1 LSGAVSLI
9 GFKLKLISGLLHF
22 LGPITWDVLYTLGSQ
37 QSTKDILM
45 ATERQRLLVLALETL
60 ENKKIQ
66 IEADI
71 AELTRELRGVTAQLA
86 KPARTNALSTAK
98 PKRRH
103 RTLSDDERQRRSRRM
118 KAYWENWRKQRD
130 KHK

>member
-1 LSGAVSLI
+1 
-9 GFKLKLISGLLHF
+9 
-22 LGPITWDVLYTLGSQ
+22 
-37 QSTKDILM
+37 M